1 MERKKDNF
9 KGVIMSASMRVVK
22 RAITLLEMM
31 IVIFII
37 GIIGS
42 VVGYSMKGSL
52 NEGRAFKSE
61 QGSKQVYDLLMLGL
75 ADGERLSH
83 VIKSPEDVIDATGL
97 IRNPKKLIKDGWNQ
111 KFQIKSIGNND
122 IVVYS
127 SAWHKYL
134 VEKKKLSYEQ
144 LHESYPWAFT
154 EEQEDNL

>member
-1 MERKKDNF
+1 MKIKKNA
-9 KGVIMSASMRVVK
+9 ITRN
-22 RAITLLEMM
+22 AITLLEMM

-75 ADGERLSH
+75 ADGEKLTH
-83 VIKSPEDVIDATGL
+83 VVKSPEEVIESSGL
-97 IRNPKKLIKDGWNQ
+97 IRNAKKFVKDGWNQ

-127 SAWHKYL
+127 PSWHKYL
-134 VEKKKLSYEQ
+134 MEKKKLDYSE
-144 LHESYPWAFT
+144 LHESYPWAFP
-154 EEQEDNL
+154 ENEDEDL